1 MTLLDSYISG
11 TQFIGNITNYWHIF
25 VMFLVLI
32 ILLFVFYSS
41 ARSTNWPPECDE
53 DGNPPKGSSA
63 CSTPKSHFLLIL
75 SGIILV
81 LIASI
86 YFSWTFRDNKF
97 FQTVQGVGTEGDIL
111 SRLF

>member
-1 MTLLDSYISG
+1 MTLLDSYLSG
-11 TQFIGNITNYWHIF
+11 TQFIGSIANYWHIF

-32 ILLFVFYSS
+32 ILLFVFHSS
-41 ARSTNWPPECDE
+41 IKVTDWPPPCDE
-53 DGNPPKGSSA
+53 DGNPPKESSS
-63 CSTPKSHFLLIL
+63 CSIPKSRFLLIL
-75 SGIILV
+75 GGIILV

-86 YFSWTFRDNKF
+86 YFSWAFRDNKT